1 MPEKKVKRVSSS
13 GSVYE
18 ISGET
23 VRNISECACCFVNI
37 NTATYFNLFLC
48 PFKQRD
54 MSVMTRVPNFIFVY
68 FVSHAS
74 AQAKREI
81 LDNFRNH
88 ANDL

>member
-48 PFKQRD
+48 PFKQHD
-54 MSVMTRVPNFIFVY
+54 MSVMTRVPNFI
-68 FVSHAS
+68 
-74 AQAKREI
+74 
-81 LDNFRNH
+81 L
-88 ANDL
+88 